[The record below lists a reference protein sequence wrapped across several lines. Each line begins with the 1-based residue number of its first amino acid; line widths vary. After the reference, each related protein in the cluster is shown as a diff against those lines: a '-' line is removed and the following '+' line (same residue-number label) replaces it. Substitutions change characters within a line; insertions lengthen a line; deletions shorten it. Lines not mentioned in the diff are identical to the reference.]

1 MQQPRAAENTPQ
13 SSSSYVPSAASQQR
27 EIRQQR
33 ERRAAARGVEEDTQA
48 EGLADASGAPIHV
61 NAMLLPHMEVRGW
74 KKCYRADSQRRRR
87 NKANNI

>member
-1 MQQPRAAENTPQ
+1 MQQPRAAENTPR
-13 SSSSYVPSAASQQR
+13 SSSYVRSAASQQR

-48 EGLADASGAPIHV
+48 EGLADASGAPIHE